1 MPNKIRDWMSSPVI
15 VVDPGSH
22 ESYAL
27 TLIRRRIN
35 HIMVV
40 ILVENAAVYGIVSF
54 WAADEIGWGNKG

>member
-22 ESYAL
+22 VSYAL

-35 HIMVV
+35 HIM
-40 ILVENAAVYGIVSF
+40 VENAAVYGIVSF